1 MNSHQNPGFHL
12 PRSVRKPGRLAIT
25 MVMKLC
31 VMILKVLQMKP
42 LLDF

>member
-12 PRSVRKPGRLAIT
+12 PWSVRKPGRLAIT